1 VKNEREHVYPCSPVF
16 RTFKKMS
23 ETTFETLAGS
33 GVVFENGCLA
43 AKFAGCLSEKRKIE
57 AEASAFRSLINH
69 PVNLRW

>member
-1 VKNEREHVYPCSPVF
+1 
-16 RTFKKMS
+16 MS

-43 AKFAGCLSEKRKIE
+43 AKFAGCLSEKRKIK